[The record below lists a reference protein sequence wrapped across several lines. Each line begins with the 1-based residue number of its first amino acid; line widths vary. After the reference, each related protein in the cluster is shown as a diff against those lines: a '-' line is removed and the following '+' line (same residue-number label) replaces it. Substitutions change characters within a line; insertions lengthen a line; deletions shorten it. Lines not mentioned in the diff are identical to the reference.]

1 VAERDR
7 VVEGATAVAI
17 DLDAAIFDD
26 GTLVGANQDG
36 WLSEL
41 FGTYVAAK
49 QEWYRT
55 ILAGLDAGQS
65 LEDAYAPLRAFSAES
80 IRQMHARG
88 PMDPRERRRSMW
100 RTQAAGEA
108 SSWLR
113 RFPASEVPGLLRGLR
128 LEPFAIEP
136 RG

>member
-1 VAERDR
+1 MAERDR

-49 QEWYRT
+49 QQWYRT

-113 RFPASEVPGLLRGLR
+113 RFPASEVPRLLCGLR